1 MKKKYLLIAAIAVV
15 VIAALII
22 VLLVTGNKKSNL
34 ENLDVELTN
43 RDFVEYANQNQSML
57 DDSSLSAFQK
67 LSAADSMLNGTYSAS
82 EMYTKLVAAGIDS
95 GKIKPYH
102 VENLYGLKNYD
113 RADNYQVSF
122 IDMLYYMAMISST
135 AEGQAFIGEENSADL
150 AELSDGIVYGMEM
163 MEKEF
168 SKKEFQTYV
177 NELIEQLPDDI
188 KEYIPSSVI
197 VNSLVGSVFEDYN
210 KKYNNGQNAKV
221 AFVDLVVFAV
231 NEKPALASY
240 LPEGAAEM
248 VNEAAELYERAKQ
261 NCPYDEF
268 LPLMEE
274 LIDGISMFVD
284 IENDLDYSNE
294 LIQQIYIMYF
304 CDLGM
309 FDDVKMSGKDF
320 VSFANESFDN
330 NKAVDEVYLGV
341 FGQQLDDMTR
351 VDEFLSDTTPRKWK
365 AMFESINGIFG
376 NATYLIDSANASEE
390 LVGNLYLS
398 YSKNK

>member
-15 VIAALII
+15 VIAALVI
-22 VLLVTGNKKSNL
+22 VLVVTGNKKSNL

-43 RDFVEYANQNQSML
+43 RDFVEYANQNQGML

-102 VENLYGLKNYD
+102 VENLYGLKNYY

-122 IDMLYYMAMISST
+122 IDMLYYMSMISST

-221 AFVDLVVFAV
+221 AFIDLVVFAV

-309 FDDVKMSGKDF
+309 FDDVKMSGKEF

-330 NKAVDEVYLGV
+330 NKAVDEVYPGV

-365 AMFESINGIFG
+365 VMFESINGIFG